1 MRLLDTGSWI
11 AIYMPLFIIF
21 IIILPQQRAAQK
33 AVLLR
38 IKKRKGKGVVKMI
51 NELIKKYIGKNCQ
64 ISTGNFNNSVKGKII
79 DVNENWLEVETKK
92 GKELI
97 NAEFIMSIKILDV

>member
-1 MRLLDTGSWI
+1 MNTGSWI
-11 AIYMPLFIIF
+11 AIYMPLFVIFF
-21 IIILPQQRAAQK
+21 IIIPQQRTAQK
-33 AVLLR
+33 IVLLR
-38 IKKRKGKGVVKMI
+38 IRKRKGVVTMI
-51 NELIKKYIGKNCQ
+51 NELVKKYIGNNCQ

-97 NAEFIMSIKILDV
+97 NAEFIQSIKILDI

>member
-1 MRLLDTGSWI
+1 MNTGSWI

-21 IIILPQQRAAQK
+21 IIILPQQRAVQK

-38 IKKRKGKGVVKMI
+38 IRKRKGKGVVNMV

-64 ISTGNFNNSVKGKII
+64 ISTGSFNNSVKGRII

-97 NAEFIMSIKILDV
+97 NAEFITSIKILDL

>member
-1 MRLLDTGSWI
+1 MNTGSWV

-21 IIILPQQRAAQK
+21 FIILPQQCAVQK
-33 AVLLR
+33 AVLFKIR
-38 IKKRKGKGVVKMI
+38 KRKGVVEMI
-51 NELIKKYIGKNCQ
+51 NELIKKYIGKNCL
-64 ISTGNFNNSVKGKII
+64 ISTGSFGANVKGKII

-97 NAEFIMSIKILDV
+97 NAEFIQSIKIINI